1 MSKKTIYVDGVRFFP
16 KGENAHENV
25 LANGV
30 ITPNKLIE
38 CLKRD
43 DVQDAKSEY
52 QGDVQFKFTLWKND
66 DGSVSM
72 SFNTY
77 KPNTEKEQIIT
88 RSTPS
93 NDGGDL
99 PF

>member
-1 MSKKTIYVDGVRFFP
+1 MSKKTIYVDGIRFFP
-16 KGENAHENV
+16 KGETSNENI

-43 DVQDAKSEY
+43 DVVDAKSEY
-52 QGDVQFKFTLWKND
+52 NGDVQFKFTLWSND
-66 DGSVSM
+66 DGGVSM

-77 KPNTEKEQIIT
+77 KPKEVLEEKTSI
-88 RSTPS
+88 SPKN
-93 NDGGDL
+93 NDDDL